1 MMMFEIYLFVCFS
14 QKKHRQT
21 MIKPYCSF
29 VSTSQKK
36 TTISPLKKKNSKK
49 LAGCFLKASFFMPRF
64 MPGLLQWKIH
74 RCASIARILYD
85 HLTISGDGT

>member
-1 MMMFEIYLFVCFS
+1 
-14 QKKHRQT
+14 

-29 VSTSQKK
+29 VSTSQKNNYI
-36 TTISPLKKKNSKK
+36 TIKKKNSKK